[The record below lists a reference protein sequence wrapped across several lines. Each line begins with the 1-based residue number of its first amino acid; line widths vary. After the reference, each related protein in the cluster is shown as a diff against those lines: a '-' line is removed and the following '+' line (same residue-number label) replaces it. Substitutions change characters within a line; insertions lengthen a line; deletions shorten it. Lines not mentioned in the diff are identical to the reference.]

1 MLGAQHGTCKLTVT
15 MTRIRS
21 NKFRL
26 VFSLFLLMAAVFA
39 SASAQEPAGEKPLAA
54 QVKDWQ
60 ALLDRYEKT
69 LAKGEVDDDR
79 LVEIRAELASLRL
92 EVRSAADLARPLV
105 QSARD
110 ELAAL
115 GPPPGEGEP
124 PEAAGIAAKRKAI
137 AERLANME
145 GSLKEAD
152 LVITRAEG
160 MTQRLQALRR
170 TRFTERVLSR
180 GPSPLSPAVWRKGI
194 QEMAEGAASL
204 RQDFAAWL
212 TGEGAAA
219 QLGQMRWRLPLAVL
233 TAVVIAWPLR
243 LWFVRRF
250 GYVELTAEPSYG
262 QRLRTALV
270 TGVIRTLIP
279 SVAVLALYLG
289 FTAGDLV
296 SDRVQRII
304 EPLAAM
310 LVTFFFV
317 VAFCRAA
324 LAPGE
329 PLWRLVALGDPG
341 AKVIARIVTAM
352 TAVFAID
359 AVVNV
364 WGERFEWSVEL
375 MALHNFVTGLSI
387 ALLLL
392 VLLRRRIWESE
403 LGTARWPGLRYALTL
418 LVYAIPIAALPGYVV
433 LSRLLAIQLVL
444 SIGLYVLVTVLT
456 KIGDEFVNHTLSE
469 HAIVGRHLRSNL
481 EVSPEGIDALNLW
494 LTGLVRLGIGLAGIL
509 ALLVLWGA
517 GGSDLSSWLYEAV
530 FGFKIGNITVSLADL
545 AFGLLLFGGTLILTR
560 FVQRTL
566 EHRILPRTRID
577 PGVQHSIRTAV
588 GYLGFTLALITLVSA
603 AGFDLSQLAIIA
615 GALSVGIGLGLQ
627 NVVNN
632 FVSGLILLAE
642 RPVKVGDWIVVGEI
656 QGYVKKISVRATE
669 VLTFDSASVFI
680 PNSELIAHP
689 VTNRTYA
696 DKVGRIVVP
705 VSFTYGT
712 DARKVCETL
721 MRVAAAHPK
730 VLRQPGPSVFFKE
743 FGSSSM
749 NFEVVAFVADVDTMK
764 SVTSEL
770 CIEIDAACRREG
782 LSMPYPQR
790 DVHLDFDPEQLS
802 WLLDRLGA
810 PPLSPDA
817 PGAPRS
823 NGV

>member
-1 MLGAQHGTCKLTVT
+1 
-15 MTRIRS
+15 
-21 NKFRL
+21 
-26 VFSLFLLMAAVFA
+26 MAAVFA
-39 SASAQEPAGEKPLAA
+39 PVCVPAQEPAGEKPLAA
-54 QVKDWQ
+54 QVKDWH

-69 LAKGEVDDDR
+69 LAKGDLDDDR
-79 LVEIRAELASLRL
+79 LVEIRTELASLRL
-92 EVRSAADLARPLV
+92 AARSAADLAQPLV

-124 PEAAGIAAKRKAI
+124 PEAAGVAAKRKAI
-137 AERLANME
+137 AERLTNME
-145 GSLKEAD
+145 GSMKEAG
-152 LVITRAEG
+152 LVITRADGLTE
-160 MTQRLQALRR
+160 RLQALRR
-170 TRFTERVLSR
+170 SRFTERVLTR
-180 GPSPLSPAVWRKGI
+180 GPSPLSPSVWRKGF
-194 QEMAEGAASL
+194 QEMAEAAAAL
-204 RQDFAAWL
+204 HQDFTAWL
-212 TGEGAAA
+212 AGDAAA
-219 QLGQMRWRLPLAVL
+219 AKLDQMRWQLPIAVL
-233 TAVVIAWPLR
+233 TAVLIAWPLR
-243 LWFVRRF
+243 LWFIRRF
-250 GYVELTAEPSYG
+250 GYVELAAEPTYG

-270 TGVIRTLIP
+270 TGIIRTLIP
-279 SVAVLALYLG
+279 SAAVLALYLG

-296 SDRVQRII
+296 SDRVQNIV

-310 LVTFFFV
+310 LVMFFFV

-329 PLWRLVALGDPG
+329 PLWRLVALGDHG

-359 AVVNV
+359 AVVNA
-364 WGERFEWSVEL
+364 WGKRFEWSVEL

-392 VLLRRRIWESE
+392 VILRRRIWESE
-403 LGTARWPGLRYALTL
+403 AGTARWPGLRYALTL

-444 SIGLYVLVTVLT
+444 SIGLYVLVTVLA

-481 EVSPEGIDALNLW
+481 EVSPEGIDALSFW
-494 LTGLVRLGIGLAGIL
+494 LTGLVRLSIGLAGIL

-517 GGSDLSSWLYEAV
+517 GGSDLSAWLYEAV

-545 AFGLLLFGGTLILTR
+545 AFGLLMFGGMLVLTR

-577 PGVQHSIRTAV
+577 PGLQHSIRTAV
-588 GYLGFTLALITLVSA
+588 GYLGFTLALITLISA
-603 AGFDLSQLAIIA
+603 AGFDVSQLAIIA
-615 GALSVGIGLGLQ
+615 GALSVGIGMGLQ

-642 RPVKVGDWIVVGEI
+642 RPIKVGDWIVVGET

-696 DKVGRIVVP
+696 DKVGRIVIP

-721 MRVAAAHPK
+721 MQVATAHPK
-730 VLRQPGPSVFFKE
+730 VLRHPGPFVFFKE
-743 FGSSSM
+743 FGPSSM
-749 NFEVVAFVADVDTMK
+749 NFEVIAFVADVDTMK
-764 SVTSEL
+764 SMTSEL

-790 DVHLDFDPEQLS
+790 DVHLDFDQEQLAR
-802 WLLDRLGA
+802 LLARLGT
-810 PPLSPDA
+810 PQLSPAA
-817 PGAPRS
+817 PGALPS
-823 NGV
+823 DGA

>member
-1 MLGAQHGTCKLTVT
+1 
-15 MTRIRS
+15 
-21 NKFRL
+21 
-26 VFSLFLLMAAVFA
+26 MAAVFA
-39 SASAQEPAGEKPLAA
+39 PVCVPAQEPAGEKPLAA
-54 QVKDWQ
+54 RVKDWH

-69 LAKGEVDDDR
+69 LAKGDLDDDR
-79 LVEIRAELASLRL
+79 LVEIRTELASLRL
-92 EVRSAADLARPLV
+92 AARSAADLAQPLV

-124 PEAAGIAAKRKAI
+124 PEAAGVAAKRKAI
-137 AERLANME
+137 AERLTNME
-145 GSLKEAD
+145 GSMKEAG
-152 LVITRAEG
+152 LVITRADGLTE
-160 MTQRLQALRR
+160 RLQALRR
-170 TRFTERVLSR
+170 SRFTERVLTR
-180 GPSPLSPAVWRKGI
+180 GPSPLSPSVWRKGF
-194 QEMAEGAASL
+194 QEMAEAAAAL
-204 RQDFAAWL
+204 HQDFTAWL
-212 TGEGAAA
+212 AGDAAA
-219 QLGQMRWRLPLAVL
+219 AKLDQMRWQLPIAVL
-233 TAVVIAWPLR
+233 TAVLIAWPLR
-243 LWFVRRF
+243 LWFIRRF
-250 GYVELTAEPSYG
+250 GYVELAAEPTYG

-270 TGVIRTLIP
+270 TGIIRTLIP
-279 SVAVLALYLG
+279 SAAVLALYLG

-296 SDRVQRII
+296 SDRVQNIV

-310 LVTFFFV
+310 LVMFFFV

-329 PLWRLVALGDPG
+329 PLWRLVALGDHG

-359 AVVNV
+359 AVVNA
-364 WGERFEWSVEL
+364 WGKRFEWSVEL

-392 VLLRRRIWESE
+392 VILRRRIWESE
-403 LGTARWPGLRYALTL
+403 AGTARWPGLRYALTL

-444 SIGLYVLVTVLT
+444 SIGLYVLVTVLA

-481 EVSPEGIDALNLW
+481 EVSPEGIDALSFW
-494 LTGLVRLGIGLAGIL
+494 LTGLVRLSIGLAGIL

-517 GGSDLSSWLYEAV
+517 GGSDLSAWLYEAV

-545 AFGLLLFGGTLILTR
+545 AFGLLMFGGMLVLTR

-577 PGVQHSIRTAV
+577 PGLQHSIRTAV
-588 GYLGFTLALITLVSA
+588 GYLGFTLALITLISA
-603 AGFDLSQLAIIA
+603 AGFDVSQLAIIA
-615 GALSVGIGLGLQ
+615 GALSVGIGMGLQ

-642 RPVKVGDWIVVGEI
+642 RPIKVGDWIVVGET

-696 DKVGRIVVP
+696 DKVGRIVIP

-721 MRVAAAHPK
+721 MQVATAHPK
-730 VLRQPGPSVFFKE
+730 VLRHPGPFVFFKE
-743 FGSSSM
+743 FGPSSM
-749 NFEVVAFVADVDTMK
+749 NFEVIAFVADVDTMK
-764 SVTSEL
+764 SMTSEL

-790 DVHLDFDPEQLS
+790 DVHLDFDQEQLAR
-802 WLLDRLGA
+802 LLARLGT
-810 PPLSPDA
+810 PQLSPAA
-817 PGAPRS
+817 PGALPS
-823 NGV
+823 DGA